1 MKKHLLP
8 CAAASI
14 ALVLGGAL
22 PAHAAEPDPIQLSW
36 DGSDYADT
44 VVESFVGTP
53 VAVPGDSVQR
63 TLHVRNDGPSDGTLT
78 VTITHVELLD
88 PDAGLDDSFYD
99 DVIVDWGTGSGS
111 LAAIDDAGDTSV
123 LTRPLAMG
131 ETTEVTIGYDFPI
144 DATSGNRSDVG
155 DRQASFDVV
164 FTLGGDIAEPV
175 PTTPPPVTPEP
186 TDSPEPP
193 RPTDT
198 PEPSESPTPPAP
210 PVTPVPTE
218 APTPEPSVPPVPTPS
233 AVPEPRET
241 EDPGLPPAEPP
252 VPPEAGGLSP
262 TGGSVT
268 GLAILGA
275 AAGAAGLLLL
285 RQRRARGAED
295 A

>member
-78 VTITHVELLD
+78 VTITRVELLD

-131 ETTEVTIGYDFPI
+131 ETTEVTIGYDFPV
-144 DATSGNRSDVG
+144 DATSGNRSNVG
-155 DRQASFDVV
+155 DREASFDVV
-164 FTLGGDIAEPV
+164 FTLGGDDVTPE
-175 PTTPPPVTPEP
+175 PTTPPPATPEP
-186 TDSPEPP
+186 TDSPRPPVTPEPSVA
-193 RPTDT
+193 PTPSDT
-198 PEPSESPTPPAP
+198 PEPSVVPTPTETPVPQESETPQAP
-210 PVTPVPTE
+210 PV
-218 APTPEPSVPPVPTPS
+218 
-233 AVPEPRET
+233 
-241 EDPGLPPAEPP
+241 EPP
-252 VPPEAGGLSP
+252 VPPKSGGLSP

-268 GLAILGA
+268 GLAVVGA
-275 AAGAAGLLLL
+275 AAGAVGLLLL
-285 RQRRARGAED
+285 RQRRTRRHENA
-295 A
+295 